1 MILLIL
7 GSALGVIPG
16 KHRKSAQVIGNR
28 GVVLSSGAKERKRVR
43 RRVWM
48 GVERDTGSG
57 YRRDWRQVVLVKHV
71 TFYHELC
78 VFVK

>member
-1 MILLIL
+1 MLIL
-7 GSALGVIPG
+7 GSAVGVIPG

-28 GVVLSSGAKERKRVR
+28 GVALRSGAKERKRVR
-43 RRVWM
+43 GRVLM
-48 GVERDTGSG
+48 GVERGTGSG

-71 TFYHELC
+71 TFYHESC